1 MQIESFDGFKNAQ
14 AKDYSLLIRT
24 ELKQGSQGCSHTQSL
39 NPTKGYANLLAPL
52 TNSVGES
59 MLVKNRALESSR
71 MPKNHQ
77 PTKERAEGYK
87 YPTSK
92 N

>member
-1 MQIESFDGFKNAQ
+1 MQIEFFDRFKSAQ
-14 AKDYSLLIRT
+14 AKDCSLQIKTGLT
-24 ELKQGSQGCSHTQSL
+24 QGSQGCSHTQSL

-59 MLVKNRALESSR
+59 LLVKNRALESSR
-71 MPKNHQ
+71 VPENQQ
-77 PTKERAEGYK
+77 PSKERAEGYK

-92 N
+92 I

>member
-1 MQIESFDGFKNAQ
+1 MQIESFGGFKSAQ

-71 MPKNHQ
+71 VPENQQ
-77 PTKERAEGYK
+77 PSKERAEGYK
-87 YPTSK
+87 YPTCK
-92 N
+92 I